1 MSAMMFVTVLLIT
14 STYPLF
20 NSDFA
25 FSAVLANT
33 MNNRH
38 HRQSV
43 INSVSWMK
51 ATQMGL
57 ITHSMRRPVN
67 MGKIVSFREYILK
80 KKSNLIMNF
89 AYKVILS
96 QITNSEIHSVFK

>member
-1 MSAMMFVTVLLIT
+1 
-14 STYPLF
+14 
-20 NSDFA
+20 
-25 FSAVLANT
+25 
-33 MNNRH
+33 
-38 HRQSV
+38 
-43 INSVSWMK
+43 
-51 ATQMGL
+51 MGL